1 MRSAHWRAGY
11 PETQAEMSMAKA
23 LDTKDAREA
32 KPPRGSA
39 DSSNNSGDSIA
50 AMLDANGVLTA
61 EAERAANISDE
72 ELRTLYRLM
81 VVSRRL
87 DQEGLNLQRQGEL
100 GLWGPY
106 AGHEAAQVGAAMAMA
121 PTDWIFP
128 YYRDFAMAVCRGIDP
143 GAIMT
148 IFRGLTHGAWNPNEY
163 RFAPFIIPVGTQ
175 VPHAVG
181 FALGCKLDHD
191 DTAVLVGFGE
201 GATSTGDWHEA
212 MNFAAVFNVPLV
224 FLCENNQ
231 WAISVPMR
239 QQVSGRIADRAAGY
253 GFPGVRVDG
262 TDVLTVYAVVRA
274 AADRARR
281 GEGPYLV
288 EALTYRTQAHTTSD
302 DPTRYRTEAD
312 VEPWKSKDPI
322 RRCAERL
329 QARNAFDDAFAQ
341 AVSEEA
347 EQRALAMRQHLLSA
361 QTPHP
366 ASAFD
371 LVFANPPESLLREK
385 AEFIEALEPERGE

>member
-1 MRSAHWRAGY
+1 MARAIEETRAG
-11 PETQAEMSMAKA
+11 PGATDHE
-23 LDTKDAREA
+23 
-32 KPPRGSA
+32 P
-39 DSSNNSGDSIA
+39 IA
-50 AMLDANGVLTA
+50 AMVDADGVLTPA
-61 EAERAANISDE
+61 AEREAAVSNE
-72 ELRTLYRLM
+72 TLRELYRLM
-81 VVSRRL
+81 AICRRL

-106 AGHEAAQVGAAMAMA
+106 AGHEAAQVGATLALA

-148 IFRGLTHGAWNPNEY
+148 IFRGQTHGAWNPHDY

-181 FALGCKLDHD
+181 YALGCKLDNEP
-191 DTAVLVGFGE
+191 TAVLVGFGE

-212 MNFAAVFNVPLV
+212 MNFAAVFQTPVV

-239 QQVSGRIADRAAGY
+239 EQVAGRIADRAAGY

-281 GEGPYLV
+281 GGGPYLV

-302 DPTRYRTEAD
+302 DPTRYRTDAD
-312 VEPWKSKDPI
+312 VEPWRLKDPVA
-322 RRCAERL
+322 RAAERL
-329 QARNAFDDAFAQ
+329 RGRDAFDATFER
-341 AVSEEA
+341 AVAEEA
-347 EQRALAMRQHLLSA
+347 EERASAMRRTLLAASSE
-361 QTPHP
+361 HP
-366 ASAFD
+366 GRVFD
-371 LVFANPPESLLREK
+371 LVYANPPESLMREK
-385 AEFIEALEPERGE
+385 AELLADLEPQGGAE